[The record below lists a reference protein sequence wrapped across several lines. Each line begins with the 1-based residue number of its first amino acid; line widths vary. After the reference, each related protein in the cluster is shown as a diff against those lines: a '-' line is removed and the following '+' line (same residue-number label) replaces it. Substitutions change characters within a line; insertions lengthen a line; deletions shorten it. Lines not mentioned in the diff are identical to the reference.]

1 MFNKMSGPSN
11 FSDMSSSDA
20 ASTSVDAGVSQGIG
34 LAEDLIYKITDL
46 KDLIEALQTIVD
58 KSVYNL
64 EFYQARNNHNY
75 GIEFFSALIRGN
87 REQKKLAAKLAQG
100 MDALC
105 QKGPLLRRS
114 WTKQIK
120 PNLYELRA
128 KEGSNIARIFYS
140 FGLDGKIWFFNGFV
154 KKSDSTS
161 ENELEKA
168 LHLKRECLGGLQ

>member
-1 MFNKMSGPSN
+1 MN
-11 FSDMSSSDA
+11 SSDA
-20 ASTSVDAGVSQGIG
+20 ASTEVDAGVSQGIG
-34 LAEDLIYKITDL
+34 LAEDLIYKITDI
-46 KDLIEALQTIVD
+46 KDLIESLKTIID

-64 EFYQARNNHNY
+64 EFYQARNGHNY

-87 REQKKLAAKLAQG
+87 GEQKKLAAKLAQG
-100 MDALC
+100 MDVLG
-105 QKGPLLRRS
+105 QRGPLLRKP

-120 PNLYELRA
+120 LNLYELRA

-154 KKSDSTS
+154 KKSDNTP

-168 LHLKRECLGGLQ
+168 LRLKRECLGGLQ